1 MPAKI
6 IWTDEMLD
14 HLVRQREAG
23 VPARK
28 IAEELGVGSTTL
40 EQKIAELCLDGQNLR
55 KRAKQEWT
63 QEDVDELIRMTQ
75 NGMTAPEI
83 AEELD
88 RSAASVNSKL
98 TKLRRAGVLP
108 WVGQGT
114 GRKHSRKEQPDGEMR
129 ALLRRFTAACKA
141 IKEATG
147 YGR

>member
-1 MPAKI
+1 
-6 IWTDEMLD
+6 MLE

-28 IAEELGVGSTTL
+28 IAEELGVGNTTL
-40 EQKIAELCLDGQNLR
+40 EQKIAELCLEGQPLR
-55 KRAKQEWT
+55 KRVKQEWT
-63 QEDVDELIRMTQ
+63 RDDVNCIIQMARD
-75 NGMTAPEI
+75 GMTAPEI
-83 AEELD
+83 AEEID

-98 TKLRRAGVLP
+98 TKLRKAGMLP

-114 GRKHSRKEQPDGEMR
+114 GHKHSRKEQDAEVR
-129 ALLRRFTAACKA
+129 ALLRRFTAACEV

>member
-1 MPAKI
+1 
-6 IWTDEMLD
+6 MLD

-40 EQKIAELCLDGQNLR
+40 EQKIAELCLEGQPLR
-55 KRAKQEWT
+55 KRVKQEWP
-63 QEDVDELIRMTQ
+63 QEDVDRIIQMARD
-75 NGMTAPEI
+75 GMTAPEI

-114 GRKHSRKEQPDGEMR
+114 GR
-129 ALLRRFTAACKA
+129 
-141 IKEATG
+141 
-147 YGR
+147 

>member
-1 MPAKI
+1 
-6 IWTDEMLD
+6 MLD

-28 IAEELGVGSTTL
+28 IAEELGVGSSTL
-40 EQKIAELCLDGQNLR
+40 EQKIAELCDDGQPLR
-55 KRAKQEWT
+55 KRVKQEWP
-63 QEDVDELIRMTQ
+63 QEDVDCIIQMARD
-75 NGMTAPEI
+75 GMTAPEI
-83 AEELD
+83 ADEIG
-88 RSAASVNSKL
+88 RSTASVNSKL
-98 TKLRRAGVLP
+98 AKLRRAGALP

-129 ALLRRFTAACKA
+129 VLLRRFTVACEV

>member
-1 MPAKI
+1 
-6 IWTDEMLD
+6 MLD

-28 IAEELGVGSTTL
+28 IAEELGVGNTTL
-40 EQKIAELCLDGQNLR
+40 EQKIAELCDDGQPLR
-55 KRAKQEWT
+55 KRVKQEWP
-63 QEDVDELIRMTQ
+63 QGDVDELIQMAQ

-88 RSAASVNSKL
+88 RSTASVNSKL

-114 GRKHSRKEQPDGEMR
+114 GRKHSRKEQPDKEMR
-129 ALLRRFTAACKA
+129 ALLNRFTAACEA
-141 IKEATG
+141 IKEATQRG
-147 YGR
+147 VRDE

>member
-1 MPAKI
+1 M
-6 IWTDEMLD
+6 
-14 HLVRQREAG
+14 
-23 VPARK
+23 
-28 IAEELGVGSTTL
+28 
-40 EQKIAELCLDGQNLR
+40 
-55 KRAKQEWT
+55 KQEWP
-63 QEDVDELIRMTQ
+63 QEDVDRIIQMARD
-75 NGMTAPEI
+75 GMTAPEI

-98 TKLRRAGVLP
+98 TKLRMAGLLP

-129 ALLRRFTAACKA
+129 ALLNRFTAACKA

>member
-6 IWTDEMLD
+6 VWTDEMLD

-28 IAEELGVGSTTL
+28 IAEELGVGSSTL
-40 EQKIAELCLDGQNLR
+40 EQKIAELCDDGQPLR
-55 KRAKQEWT
+55 KRVKQEWP
-63 QEDVDELIRMTQ
+63 QEDVDCIIQMARD
-75 NGMTAPEI
+75 GMTAPEI
-83 AEELD
+83 ADEIG
-88 RSAASVNSKL
+88 RSTASVNSKL
-98 TKLRRAGVLP
+98 AKLRRARALP

-114 GRKHSRKEQPDGEMR
+114 GHKHSRKEQDAEVR
-129 ALLRRFTAACKA
+129 ALLRRFTAACEA

>member
-1 MPAKI
+1 
-6 IWTDEMLD
+6 MLD

-28 IAEELGVGSTTL
+28 IAEELGVGNTTL
-40 EQKIAELCLDGQNLR
+40 EQKIAELCLEGQPLR
-55 KRAKQEWT
+55 KRVKQEWT
-63 QEDVDELIRMTQ
+63 RDDVNCIIQMARD
-75 NGMTAPEI
+75 GMTAPEI
-83 AEELD
+83 AEEID

-98 TKLRRAGVLP
+98 TKLRKAGMLP

-114 GRKHSRKEQPDGEMR
+114 GHKHSRKEQVAEVR
-129 ALLRRFTAACKA
+129 ALLRRFTAACEV

>member
-1 MPAKI
+1 M
-6 IWTDEMLD
+6 
-14 HLVRQREAG
+14 
-23 VPARK
+23 
-28 IAEELGVGSTTL
+28 
-40 EQKIAELCLDGQNLR
+40 
-55 KRAKQEWT
+55 KQEWPAD
-63 QEDVDELIRMTQ
+63 DVDRVIQMARD
-75 NGMTAPEI
+75 GMTAPEI

-114 GRKHSRKEQPDGEMR
+114 GRKHSRKEQDGEMR
-129 ALLRRFTAACKA
+129 ALLRRFTAACEA

>member
-1 MPAKI
+1 MI
-6 IWTDEMLD
+6 D

-28 IAEELGVGSTTL
+28 IAEELGVGNSTL
-40 EQKIAELCLDGQNLR
+40 EQKIAELCLEGQPLR
-55 KRAKQEWT
+55 KRVKQEWP
-63 QEDVDELIRMTQ
+63 QEDVDELIKMAQ

-98 TKLRRAGVLP
+98 TKLRRAGALP
-108 WVGQGT
+108 WVGQGA
-114 GRKHSRKEQPDGEMR
+114 GRKHSRKEQDGEIR
-129 ALLRRFTAACKA
+129 ALLRRFTAACEV

>member
-1 MPAKI
+1 
-6 IWTDEMLD
+6 MLD
-14 HLVRQREAG
+14 LLIRRREAG

-40 EQKIAELCLDGQNLR
+40 EQKIAELCLEGQLLR
-55 KRAKQEWT
+55 KRVKQEWP
-63 QEDVDELIRMTQ
+63 QEDVDRIIQMARD
-75 NGMTAPEI
+75 GMTAPEI
-83 AEELD
+83 AEEID

-98 TKLRRAGVLP
+98 TKLRKAGVLP

-114 GRKHSRKEQPDGEMR
+114 GHKHSRKEQPDGEMR
-129 ALLRRFTAACKA
+129 ALLRRFTAACEA

>member
-1 MPAKI
+1 
-6 IWTDEMLD
+6 MLD

-55 KRAKQEWT
+55 KRAKHEWT
-63 QEDVDELIRMTQ
+63 QEDVDRIIQMARD
-75 NGMTAPEI
+75 GMTAPEI
-83 AEELD
+83 ADEIG
-88 RSAASVNSKL
+88 RSTASVNSKR

-129 ALLRRFTAACKA
+129 VLLRRFTAACKA

-147 YGR
+147 YDR

>member
-1 MPAKI
+1 
-6 IWTDEMLD
+6 MLD

-28 IAEELGVGSTTL
+28 IAEELGVGNTTL
-40 EQKIAELCLDGQNLR
+40 EQKIAELCLEGQPLR
-55 KRAKQEWT
+55 KRVKQEWT
-63 QEDVDELIRMTQ
+63 RDDVNCIIQMARD
-75 NGMTAPEI
+75 GMTAPEI
-83 AEELD
+83 AEKID

-98 TKLRRAGVLP
+98 TKLRKAGMLP

-114 GRKHSRKEQPDGEMR
+114 GHKHSRKEQDAEVR
-129 ALLRRFTAACKA
+129 ALLRRFTAACEV

>member
-1 MPAKI
+1 
-6 IWTDEMLD
+6 MLD

-28 IAEELGVGSTTL
+28 IAEELGVGSSTL

-55 KRAKQEWT
+55 KRAKHEWT

-83 AEELD
+83 AEETD

-114 GRKHSRKEQPDGEMR
+114 GRKHSR
-129 ALLRRFTAACKA
+129 TA
-141 IKEATG
+141 
-147 YGR
+147 

>member
-28 IAEELGVGSTTL
+28 IAEELGVGNTTL
-40 EQKIAELCLDGQNLR
+40 EQKIAELCLEGQPLR
-55 KRAKQEWT
+55 KRVKQEWPAD
-63 QEDVDELIRMTQ
+63 DVDRIIQMARD
-75 NGMTAPEI
+75 GMTAPEI
-83 AEELD
+83 ADEIG
-88 RSAASVNSKL
+88 RSTASVNSKL
-98 TKLRRAGVLP
+98 AKLRRAGVLP

-114 GRKHSRKEQPDGEMR
+114 GRKHSRKEQDGEMR
-129 ALLRRFTAACKA
+129 ALLRRFTAACEA

>member
-6 IWTDEMLD
+6 VWTDEMLD

-28 IAEELGVGSTTL
+28 IAEELGVGNSTL
-40 EQKIAELCLDGQNLR
+40 EQKIAGLCLEGQPLR
-55 KRAKQEWT
+55 KRVKQEWT
-63 QEDVDELIRMTQ
+63 LDDVNCIIQMARD
-75 NGMTAPEI
+75 GMTAPEI
-83 AEELD
+83 ADEIG
-88 RSAASVNSKL
+88 RSTASVNSKL
-98 TKLRRAGVLP
+98 SKLRRVGVLP

-114 GRKHSRKEQPDGEMR
+114 GRKHSRKEQDAEVR
-129 ALLRRFTAACKA
+129 ALLRRFTAACEA

>member
-1 MPAKI
+1 MI
-6 IWTDEMLD
+6 E

-40 EQKIAELCLDGQNLR
+40 EQKIAELCLEGQPLR
-55 KRAKQEWT
+55 KRVKQEWP
-63 QEDVDELIRMTQ
+63 QGDVDELIQMARD
-75 NGMTAPEI
+75 GMTAPEI
-83 AEELD
+83 AEEIG
-88 RSAASVNSKL
+88 RSTASVNSKL
-98 TKLRRAGVLP
+98 AKLRRAGVLP

-129 ALLRRFTAACKA
+129 ALLRRFTAACEA

>member
-1 MPAKI
+1 MI
-6 IWTDEMLD
+6 EFLI
-14 HLVRQREAG
+14 RQREAG

-28 IAEELGVGSTTL
+28 IAEELGVGNTTL
-40 EQKIAELCLDGQNLR
+40 EQKIAELCDDGQPLR
-55 KRAKQEWT
+55 KRVKQEWP
-63 QEDVDELIRMTQ
+63 QGDVDELIQMAQ

-114 GRKHSRKEQPDGEMR
+114 GRKHSRKEQDGEIR
-129 ALLRRFTAACKA
+129 ALLRRFTAACEV

>member
-1 MPAKI
+1 
-6 IWTDEMLD
+6 MLD

-28 IAEELGVGSTTL
+28 IAEELGVGNSAL
-40 EQKIAELCLDGQNLR
+40 ERKIAELCLEGQPLR
-55 KRAKQEWT
+55 KRVKQEWP
-63 QEDVDELIRMTQ
+63 QEDVDRIIQMARD
-75 NGMTAPEI
+75 GMTAPEI

-98 TKLRRAGVLP
+98 TKLRRTGVLP

-114 GRKHSRKEQPDGEMR
+114 GHKHSRKEQDAEVR
-129 ALLRRFTAACKA
+129 ALLRRFTAACEA

>member
-1 MPAKI
+1 
-6 IWTDEMLD
+6 MLD

-28 IAEELGVGSTTL
+28 IAEELGVGNTTL
-40 EQKIAELCLDGQNLR
+40 EQKIAELCLEGQPLR
-55 KRAKQEWT
+55 KRVKQEWT
-63 QEDVDELIRMTQ
+63 RDDVNCIIQMARD
-75 NGMTAPEI
+75 GMTAPEI
-83 AEELD
+83 AEEID

-98 TKLRRAGVLP
+98 TKLRKAGMLP

-114 GRKHSRKEQPDGEMR
+114 GHKHSRKEQDAEVR
-129 ALLRRFTAACKA
+129 ALLRRFTAACEV

>member
-1 MPAKI
+1 
-6 IWTDEMLD
+6 MLD

-40 EQKIAELCLDGQNLR
+40 EQKIAELCDDGQPLR
-55 KRAKQEWT
+55 KRVKQEWP
-63 QEDVDELIRMTQ
+63 QEDVDCIIQMARD
-75 NGMTAPEI
+75 GMTAPEI
-83 AEELD
+83 AEEID

-114 GRKHSRKEQPDGEMR
+114 GHKHSRKEQDVEMR
-129 ALLRRFTAACKA
+129 ALLRRFTAACEA

>member
-1 MPAKI
+1 
-6 IWTDEMLD
+6 MLD

-28 IAEELGVGSTTL
+28 IAEELGVGNTTL
-40 EQKIAELCLDGQNLR
+40 EQKIAELCLEGQPLR
-55 KRAKQEWT
+55 KRVKQEWT
-63 QEDVDELIRMTQ
+63 RDDVNCIIQMARD
-75 NGMTAPEI
+75 GMTAPEI
-83 AEELD
+83 AEEID

-98 TKLRRAGVLP
+98 TKLRKAGMLP

-114 GRKHSRKEQPDGEMR
+114 GHKHSRKEQDAEVR
-129 ALLRRFTAACKA
+129 ALLRRFTAACGV

>member
-1 MPAKI
+1 MDRI
-6 IWTDEMLD
+6 IQM
-14 HLVRQREAG
+14 
-23 VPARK
+23 AR
-28 IAEELGVGSTTL
+28 
-40 EQKIAELCLDGQNLR
+40 D
-55 KRAKQEWT
+55 
-63 QEDVDELIRMTQ
+63 
-75 NGMTAPEI
+75 GMTAPEI

-114 GRKHSRKEQPDGEMR
+114 GRKHSRKEQPDVGMR
-129 ALLRRFTAACKA
+129 ALLRRFTAACEA

>member
-1 MPAKI
+1 
-6 IWTDEMLD
+6 MLD

-40 EQKIAELCLDGQNLR
+40 EQKIAELCLEGQPLR
-55 KRAKQEWT
+55 KRVQQEWP
-63 QEDVDELIRMTQ
+63 QEDVDRIIQMARD
-75 NGMTAPEI
+75 GMTAPEI

-108 WVGQGT
+108 WVGQGPAASTTEKNSLT
-114 GRKHSRKEQPDGEMR
+114 GKCGRSCAASRRRARPSRRRHKEE
-129 ALLRRFTAACKA
+129 
-141 IKEATG
+141 
-147 YGR
+147 

>member
-6 IWTDEMLD
+6 VWTDEMLD

-28 IAEELGVGSTTL
+28 IAEELGVGNTTL
-40 EQKIAELCLDGQNLR
+40 EQKIAELCLEGQPLR
-55 KRAKQEWT
+55 KRVKQEWT
-63 QEDVDELIRMTQ
+63 RDDVNCIIQMARD
-75 NGMTAPEI
+75 GMTAPEI
-83 AEELD
+83 AEEID

-98 TKLRRAGVLP
+98 TKLRKAGMLP

-114 GRKHSRKEQPDGEMR
+114 GHKHSRKEQDAEVR
-129 ALLRRFTAACKA
+129 ALLRRFTAACEV